1 MRKSIMVTFLIFTL
15 MLVMTSNALAYSKVK
30 KGTTEGGNLSS
41 ADVTATLY
49 YSHDSITYSAS
60 ASTASTK
67 TGKCYAKVTLYFNS
81 TSDSSSKTV
90 QSGKSVT
97 TGAVGSQGYK
107 ATRAISQHSYTSENF
122 GSWSC
127 SLTQDF

>member
-1 MRKSIMVTFLIFTL
+1 MRKSIIVTFLIFTL
-15 MLVMTSNALAYSKVK
+15 MLVMTSSALAEYKSK
-30 KGTTEGGNLSS
+30 KGNSTGGLIAS
-41 ADVTATLY
+41 AEVTAKLNYTTGT
-49 YSHDSITYSAS
+49 TYSVS
-60 ASTASTK
+60 ASTSSTK